1 MGRGE
6 IALNRREFLVGA
18 TATAA
23 LVGLGACGP
32 ARPGVSPPAGEALP
46 ELPKQPVSLTIIDVA
61 GQLQLTKGM
70 IDDYAKAN
78 SQYVTQINYER
89 ATAPELPAKIK
100 AQQGAGQVNIAMA
113 LTGSDGLS
121 SGIEQGIWQQLLP
134 NYEKKFPNLMQNFIQ
149 PKAQDLAQGFGIL
162 VVYGNFGPTFTYNP
176 RKITTPPKTTDDLLQ
191 WAKANAS
198 QFMYA
203 RPANSGPGR
212 SLLMGLPYLLGDSSP
227 RNPDSWDKTWKFLE
241 ELGRAVEYYPSGT
254 TPTMRELGQGS
265 RAMVASTMGWDMNP
279 RVLGTV
285 PKDFKAFVLD
295 KEHLIAD
302 TQYVVIPKGL
312 DSNRLAVALDLIA
325 WMLKPEQQA
334 KAFDDAYFYPGPA
347 VRGVS
352 LDKAPKNS
360 QDAVNSVSRPEFDQL
375 IKSLPVEIPLDAP
388 SLVKAFDIWDK
399 RVGAGKLKP

>member
-32 ARPGVSPPAGEALP
+32 ARPGASPPAGEALP

-149 PKAQDLAQGFGIL
+149 PKAQDRAQGCWIL

-191 WAKANAS
+191 WAKANAG